1 MAAAPVNDAPY
12 RLLSNVDFGE
22 DVVVQ
27 AFTNLYGCRIGDL
40 TRIGPF
46 VEIQSGV
53 DIGASCK
60 IQSHSFIC
68 TGVTIEDEVF
78 VGHGVVFINDK
89 RPRATTDEG
98 VLQTDDDWE
107 LVPTVIEQR
116 ASIGSGAI
124 IMGGVRVGAGAIVGA
139 GAMVTKDVPPGEV
152 VAGNP
157 ARALAAATRRTP
169 V

>member
-1 MAAAPVNDAPY
+1 MAGAPANDAPY
-12 RLLSNVDFGE
+12 RLLSNVDFGD

-27 AFTNLYGCRIGDL
+27 AFTNLYGCKLGDH
-40 TRIGPF
+40 TRVGPF

-53 DIGASCK
+53 EIGASCK

-98 VLQTDDDWE
+98 ELKTDDDWD
-107 LVPTVIEQR
+107 LVETVIERR
-116 ASIGSGAI
+116 ASLGSGAI
-124 IMGGVRVGAGAIVGA
+124 VMGGVRVGADAIVGA
-139 GAMVTKDVPPGEV
+139 GATVTKDVAPGEV
-152 VAGNP
+152 VVGNP
-157 ARALAAATRRTP
+157 ARALAAEARRTA
-169 V
+169 

>member
-1 MAAAPVNDAPY
+1 MAGAPANDAPY

-22 DVVVQ
+22 EVVVQ
-27 AFTNLYGCRIGDL
+27 AFTNLYGCRIGDHS
-40 TRIGPF
+40 RIGPF

-53 DIGASCK
+53 EIGGSCK

-68 TGVTIEDEVF
+68 TGVKIEDEVF

-98 VLQTDDDWE
+98 ELQTDEDWE
-107 LVPTVIEQR
+107 LIETVIERR

-139 GAMVTKDVPPGEV
+139 GATVTKDVAPGEV
-152 VAGNP
+152 VVGNP
-157 ARALAAATRRTP
+157 ARALASEARRTP
-169 V
+169 

>member
-1 MAAAPVNDAPY
+1 MAGAPANDAPY

-27 AFTNLYGCRIGDL
+27 AFTNLYGCRIGDHS
-40 TRIGPF
+40 RVGPF

-53 DIGASCK
+53 EIGASCK

-68 TGVTIEDEVF
+68 TGVTVEDEVF
-78 VGHGVVFINDK
+78 VGHGVIFINDK
-89 RPRATTDEG
+89 RPRSTTDEG
-98 VLQTDDDWE
+98 ELQTDEDWE
-107 LVPTVIEQR
+107 LIETVIEQR
-116 ASIGSGAI
+116 ASLGSGSI

-139 GAMVTKDVPPGEV
+139 GAMVTKDVAPGEV

-157 ARALAAATRRTP
+157 ARALATAARRTP
-169 V
+169 

>member
-1 MAAAPVNDAPY
+1 MAGAPANEAPY

-27 AFTNLYGCRIGDL
+27 AFTNLYGCRIGDH
-40 TRIGPF
+40 TRVGPF

-53 DIGASCK
+53 EIGSSCK

-98 VLQTDDDWE
+98 ELQTDDDWE
-107 LVPTVIEQR
+107 LVETVIERR
-116 ASIGSGAI
+116 ASLGSGAI
-124 IMGGVRVGAGAIVGA
+124 VMGGVRVGAGAIVGA
-139 GAMVTKDVPPGEV
+139 GATVTKDVPPGEV

-157 ARALAAATRRTP
+157 ARALAAATRRSP
-169 V
+169 